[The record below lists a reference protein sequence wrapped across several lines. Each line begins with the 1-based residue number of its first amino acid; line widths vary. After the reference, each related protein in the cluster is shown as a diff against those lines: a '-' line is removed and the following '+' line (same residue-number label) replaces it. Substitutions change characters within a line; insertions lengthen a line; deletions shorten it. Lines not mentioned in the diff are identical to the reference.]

1 MNVKNLHLQN
11 MINIDPEKSKEV
23 ICHCSGTSKVKIYQL
38 IDKGKDT
45 LDKIASA
52 TGAST
57 GCGSCDASILE
68 ILDKYDKLT

>member
-1 MNVKNLHLQN
+1 MN
-11 MINIDPEKSKEV
+11 NIDSEKSKEI
-23 ICHCSGTSKVKIYQL
+23 ICHCSGTSKAKIYQL

-57 GCGSCDASILE
+57 GCGSCDAAIQE
-68 ILDKYDKLT
+68 ILAEHEKTGCDKN